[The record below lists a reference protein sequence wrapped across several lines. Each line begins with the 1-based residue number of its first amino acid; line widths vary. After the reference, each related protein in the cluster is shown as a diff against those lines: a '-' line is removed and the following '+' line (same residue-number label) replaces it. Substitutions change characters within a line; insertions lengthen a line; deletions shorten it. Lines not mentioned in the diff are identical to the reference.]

1 MQGNGAV
8 NIRRDYSQADVDRL
22 AGSFPISHTLAERGA
37 ARPYVPALGALTGN
51 QAIQQVK
58 GGLKAIYLSGWQV
71 AADANA
77 AGQMYPDL
85 SLYPADSVPDVV
97 RRINNALRR
106 ADQIAHLEDRDDRT
120 YWMASLMPRLAYA
133 AEPIS
138 LAVRKRHQARQ
149 AGRRHQ
155 PSTALKCSLAPA
167 SPGTGI
173 TFSHN
178 CIASERRE

>member
-37 ARPYVPALGALTGN
+37 ARFKHLRASEPYVPALGALTGN

-58 GGLKAIYLSGWQV
+58 RGLKAIYLAGSQV

-77 AGQMYPDL
+77 AGQMYPDQ

-106 ADQIAHLEDRDDRT
+106 ADQIAHLEGRDDRT
-120 YWMASLMPRLAYA
+120 YWMAPTIAD
-133 AEPIS
+133 
-138 LAVRKRHQARQ
+138 
-149 AGRRHQ
+149 AGAGLCGGANFM
-155 PSTALKCSLAPA
+155 SCMEEAP
-167 SPGTGI
+167 G
-173 TFSHN
+173 
-178 CIASERRE
+178 